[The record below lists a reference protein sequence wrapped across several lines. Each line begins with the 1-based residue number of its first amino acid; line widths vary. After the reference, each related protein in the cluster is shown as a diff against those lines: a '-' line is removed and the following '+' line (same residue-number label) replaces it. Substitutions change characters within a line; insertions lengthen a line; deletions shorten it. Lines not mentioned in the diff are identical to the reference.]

1 MQLSQNKHTQ
11 TYPKNHGYGSL
22 KKENEIKIKICL
34 FLGGKE

>member
-11 TYPKNHGYGSL
+11 TYPKNHGYGWL
-22 KKENEIKIKICL
+22 KKENGIKICL